1 MMFMK
6 PKTILINTLLVMLI
20 FCFLFVLLI
29 LINYYDASQY
39 KAIAASKES
48 KAAEYN
54 MQAAEYN
61 KHVAEMQYKFAEAK
75 LNAFIKTYSKEE

>member
-1 MMFMK
+1 MLK
-6 PKTILINTLLVMLI
+6 LKTILNNTLLVMLI
-20 FCFLFVLLI
+20 LCFLFVLLI

-39 KAIAASKES
+39 KAIAASNES
-48 KAAEYN
+48 KAAEYR

-61 KHVAEMQYKFAEAK
+61 KHVAEMQDKFAEAK

>member
-1 MMFMK
+1 MLK
-6 PKTILINTLLVMLI
+6 LKTILNNILLVMLI

-39 KAIAASKES
+39 KAIAASNES
-48 KAAEYN
+48 KAAEYR

-61 KHVAEMQYKFAEAK
+61 KQVAEMQHKFAEAK

>member
-1 MMFMK
+1 MLK
-6 PKTILINTLLVMLI
+6 PKTILINTLLVILI

-39 KAIAASKES
+39 KAIAA
-48 KAAEYN
+48 EYR

-75 LNAFIKTYSKEE
+75 LNAFIKTYSKEELKK

>member
-1 MMFMK
+1 MLK
-6 PKTILINTLLVMLI
+6 LKTILNNILLVMLI

-39 KAIAASKES
+39 KVIAASNES
-48 KAAEYN
+48 KAAEYR

-61 KHVAEMQYKFAEAK
+61 KQVAEMQHKFAEAK
-75 LNAFIKTYSKEE
+75 LNAFIKTYSMEE

>member
-1 MMFMK
+1 MLK
-6 PKTILINTLLVMLI
+6 PKAILINTLLVMLI
-20 FCFLFVLLI
+20 LCFLFVLLI

-39 KAIAASKES
+39 NTIAASNES
-48 KAAEYN
+48 KAAEYR

-75 LNAFIKTYSKEE
+75 LNVFIKTYSKEE

>member
-1 MMFMK
+1 MLK

-20 FCFLFVLLI
+20 FCFLFVFLI
-29 LINYYDASQY
+29 LINYYDASHY
-39 KAIAASKES
+39 KVIAASNES
-48 KAAEYN
+48 KAAEYR

-75 LNAFIKTYSKEE
+75 LNTFIKTYSKEE

>member
-1 MMFMK
+1 MLK
-6 PKTILINTLLVMLI
+6 PKTILINTLLVILI

-39 KAIAASKES
+39 KAIAASNES
-48 KAAEYN
+48 KAAEYR

-61 KHVAEMQYKFAEAK
+61 KHVAEMQYRFAEAK

>member
-1 MMFMK
+1 MLK
-6 PKTILINTLLVMLI
+6 LKTILNNTLLVMLI
-20 FCFLFVLLI
+20 LCFLFVLLI

-39 KAIAASKES
+39 KAIAASNES
-48 KAAEYN
+48 KAAEYR

-61 KHVAEMQYKFAEAK
+61 KRVAEMQHKFAEAK

>member
-1 MMFMK
+1 MLK
-6 PKTILINTLLVMLI
+6 PKTIMINTLLVMFIL
-20 FCFLFVLLI
+20 CFLFVLLI

-39 KAIAASKES
+39 KAIAASNES
-48 KAAEYN
+48 KAAEYR

-75 LNAFIKTYSKEE
+75 LNAFINTYSKEE

>member
-1 MMFMK
+1 MLK

-20 FCFLFVLLI
+20 LCFLFVLLI

-39 KAIAASKES
+39 KAIAASNES
-48 KAAEYN
+48 KAAEYR
-54 MQAAEYN
+54 MQAAEYD
-61 KHVAEMQYKFAEAK
+61 KRVAEMQYKFAEAK

>member
-1 MMFMK
+1 MLK
-6 PKTILINTLLVMLI
+6 LKTILNNILLVMLI

-39 KAIAASKES
+39 KAIAASNES
-48 KAAEYN
+48 KAAEYR

-61 KHVAEMQYKFAEAK
+61 KRVAEMQHKFAEAK
-75 LNAFIKTYSKEE
+75 LNAFIKTYSMEE

>member
-1 MMFMK
+1 MLK
-6 PKTILINTLLVMLI
+6 LKTILNNTLLVILI
-20 FCFLFVLLI
+20 LCFLFVFLI

-39 KAIAASKES
+39 KAIAASNES
-48 KAAEYN
+48 KAAEYR

-61 KHVAEMQYKFAEAK
+61 KQVAEMQHKFAEAK

>member
-1 MMFMK
+1 MLK
-6 PKTILINTLLVMLI
+6 PKTILINTLLVILI
-20 FCFLFVLLI
+20 LCFLFVLLI
-29 LINYYDASQY
+29 LINYYDASHY
-39 KAIAASKES
+39 NVITASNESKE
-48 KAAEYN
+48 AEYR

>member
-1 MMFMK
+1 MLK
-6 PKTILINTLLVMLI
+6 LKTILNNILLVMLI

-39 KAIAASKES
+39 KAIAASNES
-48 KAAEYN
+48 KAAEYR

-61 KHVAEMQYKFAEAK
+61 KHVAEMQHKFAEAK